1 MILGAVV
8 IHISY
13 LYQQAFYMAFTHRKI
28 INDPVH
34 GFITINDPLI
44 FEIISHPFYQRLR
57 RIQQMALA
65 QMVYPGA
72 VHTRLHH
79 SLGAYHL
86 MTIAINELKEK
97 GIVITEEEALAA
109 KAAIL
114 LHDIGHGPYS
124 HALENVLLKGI
135 HHEEISLRI
144 MDALNEDANPKLKG
158 QLTLAIQIFRNQY
171 PKKFLHQL
179 ISGQLDVDRLDY
191 LSRDSF
197 FTGVSE
203 GVVGYERIL
212 KMLTVCDNEL
222 VVEEK
227 GINSVEKFLLS
238 RRLMYWQ
245 VYRHKTVVASENM
258 LIKIIERA
266 QYLFQQ
272 NNDSVKTNA
281 LLDTFLAHPNISINE
296 LDLNAYCNLDDTDIL
311 HAIKQWQNNTDPVL
325 SILCKGLLNRKCF
338 KCQIQS
344 EPITEVQWDKA
355 IAKTAER
362 FPFNKED
369 LAYLCFQGTV
379 SNTLYKNDN
388 ETIKVL
394 LKSGEICNI
403 SAIQN
408 AIIIESLSAPVKK
421 FYICLLND

>member
-1 MILGAVV
+1 
-8 IHISY
+8 
-13 LYQQAFYMAFTHRKI
+13 MAFTHRKI

-65 QMVYPGA
+65 QLVYPGA

-86 MTIAINELKEK
+86 MCIAINELRDK
-97 GIVITEEEALAA
+97 GIEITSEEALAA

-124 HALENVLLKGI
+124 HALEKVLLKDVS
-135 HHEEISLRI
+135 HEDLSLVI
-144 MDALNEDANPKLKG
+144 MHALNEETNPNLKG
-158 QLTLAIQIFRNQY
+158 HLTLAIKIFTNQY
-171 PKKFLHQL
+171 HKKFLHQL

-212 KMLTVCDNEL
+212 KMLTVSDNEL

-238 RRLMYWQ
+238 RQLMYWQ

-258 LIKIIERA
+258 LVKIIERA
-266 QYLFQQ
+266 QYLFEQ
-272 NNDSVKTNA
+272 NNDSVKTGS
-281 LLDTFLAHPNISINE
+281 LLDYFLSNPNIKLAE
-296 LDLNAYCNLDDTDIL
+296 LDLHAYCNFDDTDIL
-311 HAIKQWQNNTDPVL
+311 YAIKQWQNNADPIL
-325 SILCKGLLNRKCF
+325 SKLCKGLLNRKCF
-338 KCQIQS
+338 KCQIQA
-344 EPITEVQWDKA
+344 EPISDEQWEKA
-355 IAKTAER
+355 LGATRTKH
-362 FPFNKED
+362 PFAD
-369 LAYLCFQGTV
+369 QDVAFLCFKGTV

-394 LKSGEICNI
+394 LKSGEISNI

-408 AIIIESLSAPVKK
+408 ALIVESLSAPVKK

>member
-1 MILGAVV
+1 
-8 IHISY
+8 
-13 LYQQAFYMAFTHRKI
+13 MAFTHRKI

-65 QMVYPGA
+65 QLVYPGA

-86 MTIAINELKEK
+86 MCIAINELRDK
-97 GIVITEEEALAA
+97 GIEITPEEALAS

-124 HALENVLLKGI
+124 HALEKILLKGI
-135 HHEEISLRI
+135 SHEDLSLVI
-144 MDALNEDANPKLKG
+144 MHALNEENNPKLKG
-158 QLTLAIQIFRNQY
+158 QLTLAINIFTNKY
-171 PKKFLHQL
+171 HKKFLHQL

-212 KMLTVCDNEL
+212 KMLTVSGNEL

-227 GINSVEKFLLS
+227 GINSVEKFLMS

-258 LIKIIERA
+258 LVKIIERA
-266 QYLFQQ
+266 QLLFQQ
-272 NNDSVKTNA
+272 NDASVKTGA
-281 LLDTFLAHPNISINE
+281 LLDYFLSNPNIKLPE
-296 LDLNAYCNLDDTDIL
+296 LDLQAYCNLDDTDIL
-311 HAIKQWQNNTDPVL
+311 HAIKQWQNNADPIL
-325 SILCKGLLNRKCF
+325 SILCKGLLNRRCF
-338 KCQIQS
+338 KCQIQA
-344 EPITEVQWDKA
+344 EPIHDTQWEKA
-355 IAKTAER
+355 LATTRAK
-362 FPFNKED
+362 FPFKDED
-369 LAYLCFQGTV
+369 LNFLCFKGTV

-394 LKSGEICNI
+394 LKTGEISNI

-408 AIIIESLSAPVKK
+408 ALIVESLSAPVKK
-421 FYICLLND
+421 FYICLLNE

>member
-1 MILGAVV
+1 
-8 IHISY
+8 
-13 LYQQAFYMAFTHRKI
+13 MAFTHRKI

-44 FEIISHPFYQRLR
+44 FEIISHPYYQRLR

-65 QMVYPGA
+65 QLVYPGA

-86 MTIAINELKEK
+86 MCIAINELKDK
-97 GIVITEEEALAA
+97 GIEITSEEAVAA

-124 HALENVLLKGI
+124 HALEKILLKGI
-135 HHEEISLRI
+135 SHESLSLVI
-144 MDALNEDANPKLKG
+144 MQKLNEDENPALKG
-158 QLTLAIQIFRNQY
+158 NLSLAIKIFTNQY

-212 KMLTVCDNEL
+212 KMLTVHNNEL

-258 LIKIIERA
+258 LVKIIERA
-266 QYLFQQ
+266 QFLFQQ
-272 NNDSVKTNA
+272 NNEQVKTGS
-281 LLDTFLAHPNISINE
+281 LLDTFLCNPHIKIEQLS
-296 LDLNAYCNLDDTDIL
+296 LNDYCNLDDTDIL
-311 HAIKQWQNNTDPVL
+311 HAIKKWQYHTDPVL

-344 EPITEVQWDKA
+344 EPIEETQWENA
-355 IAKTAER
+355 LSKTRSNYAMSEQ
-362 FPFNKED
+362 E
-369 LAYLCFQGTV
+369 LAYLCFKGTV

-388 ETIKVL
+388 ETIKIL
-394 LKSGEICNI
+394 LKTGEIANI

-408 AIIIESLSAPVKK
+408 ALIVESLSAPVKK
-421 FYICLLND
+421 FYICSLNE